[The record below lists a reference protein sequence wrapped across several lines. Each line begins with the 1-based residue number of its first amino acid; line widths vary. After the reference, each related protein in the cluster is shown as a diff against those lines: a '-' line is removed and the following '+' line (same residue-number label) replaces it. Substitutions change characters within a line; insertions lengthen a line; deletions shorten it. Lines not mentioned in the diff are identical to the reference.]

1 VCVWMDKKKEMH
13 KKKKGYSKHG
23 KQKILVEKI
32 KKAID

>member
-1 VCVWMDKKKEMH
+1 LDGQKKRNAQ
-13 KKKKGYSKHG
+13 KKKGYSKHG